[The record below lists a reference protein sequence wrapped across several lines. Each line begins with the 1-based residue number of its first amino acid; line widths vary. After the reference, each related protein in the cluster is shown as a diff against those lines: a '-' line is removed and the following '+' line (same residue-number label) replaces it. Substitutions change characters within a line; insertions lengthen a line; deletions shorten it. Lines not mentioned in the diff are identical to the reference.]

1 MTTLI
6 REEETKY
13 VLNNYQSMTPQY
25 LLDYFMKYH
34 NDSDCIYIFNNLP
47 KDLQKMVDDLAFEKL
62 PELDR
67 QIEEV
72 KKERSEVQK
81 QIQFV
86 DNLNKQLDND
96 IYKIETQLEISRELN
111 RQLGI

>member
-25 LLDYFMKYH
+25 LLDYFMQHK

-47 KDLQKMVDDLAFEKL
+47 KDLQKTIDDLAA
-62 PELDR
+62 
-67 QIEEV
+67 EEV
-72 KKERSEVQK
+72 KVKDKMIESVIKFNK
-81 QIQFV
+81 QLDDDIYRLEHQLEMTRE
-86 DNLNKQLDND
+86 LNKQL
-96 IYKIETQLEISRELN
+96 
-111 RQLGI
+111 GI